1 MRISII
7 DVDTLS
13 RNWWAVVLRGV
24 AGVVFGIG
32 IFLMPGL
39 SLAVLVLLFGAYAF
53 VDGIFGIVSA
63 IRRRGT
69 SDRWWLLL
77 LEGIAGVAVGII
89 TLLWPGITA
98 FVLLYLIAFWAL
110 ITGVLE
116 EAAAFRLRQVITN
129 EWLLVLTGLTSIA
142 LGVVLLLFPRA
153 GVLAVVLWIGAY
165 AFVTGIL
172 LIALGFRLR
181 TMRGPSAPRAATG
194 LA

>member
-1 MRISII
+1 MAIAII

>member
-98 FVLLYLIAFWAL
+98 FALLYLIAFWAL

>member
-24 AGVVFGIG
+24 AGILFGIG